1 MFRLCSFS
9 SPKFSWITPRSKG
22 CGRQPSIE
30 STLVRTALVPERAV
44 EAVVRPWVRARLW
57 SREWAAS
64 LSLSLAT
71 GSLTPSR
78 WRPVAR
84 GNSDTQV
91 CIASSDS
98 WLFTVYTPS
107 GSRACSVLA
116 TTSWQQ
122 NLERTVWRV
131 ERSRG
136 SSIPDP

>member
-9 SPKFSWITPRSKG
+9 SPKFSWITARSKG

-30 STLVRTALVPERAV
+30 STLARTAWVPESAV
-44 EAVVRPWVRARLW
+44 VALVRPWVRA
-57 SREWAAS
+57 SRCSKEWAAS
-64 LSLSLAT
+64 LSLCLAT

-78 WRPVAR
+78 WRPVPR
-84 GNSDTQV
+84 GSSDTHV
-91 CIASSDS
+91 CMASRDS
-98 WLFTVYTPS
+98 WLFTMYTPS
-107 GSRACSVLA
+107 GSMACSVLA